1 MRIVSLFFMLS
12 IIISACNPSARF
24 RPQTVASEQKHA
36 AENLFSNKANTLEK
50 YISDWL
56 NTPYLYGG
64 TTKNGVDCSGFS
76 SQVLLDVYNINI
88 PRTAEDQYYQGQKI
102 RDGWLSQ
109 GDLVFFKNVRG
120 RGIDHV
126 GVFLGNGQFAHATNS
141 AGVIISDLEED
152 YYRKRYI
159 GACRYR

>member
-1 MRIVSLFFMLS
+1 MRTVCILLTLSVIV
-12 IIISACNPSARF
+12 SACNPSARF
-24 RPQTVASEQKHA
+24 RSQTVSSDQTTATEEHPSGRV
-36 AENLFSNKANTLEK
+36 NNLEK
-50 YISDWL
+50 YISSWL
-56 NTPYLYGG
+56 NTPYQYGG
-64 TTKNGVDCSGFS
+64 STKNGTDCSGFS
-76 SQVLLDVYNINI
+76 SQVLLHVYHIEI
-88 PRTAEDQYYQGQKI
+88 PRTAEDQYHQGQKI

-126 GVFLGNGQFAHATNS
+126 GVFLGNGRFAHATNS

-152 YYRKRYI
+152 YYRERYV